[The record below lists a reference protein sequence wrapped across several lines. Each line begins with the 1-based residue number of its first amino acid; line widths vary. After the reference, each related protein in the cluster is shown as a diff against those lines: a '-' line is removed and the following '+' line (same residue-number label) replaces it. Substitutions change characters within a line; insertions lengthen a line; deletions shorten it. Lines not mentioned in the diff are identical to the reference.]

1 MSPGRPRKSPEQKRT
16 ERVSVALSQEEHDR
30 VCLTAARLRIKPSEL
45 IRLLV
50 LPDTI
55 TAFYFGSESNTDSR

>member
-1 MSPGRPRKSPEQKRT
+1 MSPGRPKLPPDQKRT
-16 ERVSVALSQEEHDR
+16 ERVSVALSPDEHDR
-30 VCLTAARLRIKPSEL
+30 VCVTAARLRIKPSEL

-55 TAFYFGSESNTDSR
+55 AAFYFGSESNTDSF